1 MRPAA
6 LIEFRRIDLDPP
18 PNAAGIH
25 LEAPLG
31 KHLSY
36 VLVSQRI
43 SQVPPHGQQDHLSR
57 VVTSFEWIARRD
69 WHRST
74 VSPGGAQSSQWNPGM
89 KPNSFRPIP

>member
-1 MRPAA
+1 
-6 LIEFRRIDLDPP
+6 LDSP

-43 SQVPPHGQQDHLSR
+43 SHNHR
-57 VVTSFEWIARRD
+57 TANRITSPE
-69 WHRST
+69 
-74 VSPGGAQSSQWNPGM
+74 
-89 KPNSFRPIP
+89 